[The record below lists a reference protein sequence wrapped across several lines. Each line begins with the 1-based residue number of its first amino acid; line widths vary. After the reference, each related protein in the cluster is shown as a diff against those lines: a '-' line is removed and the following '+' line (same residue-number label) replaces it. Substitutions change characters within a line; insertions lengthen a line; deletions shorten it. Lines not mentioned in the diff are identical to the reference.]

1 MVKGYT
7 LDSQTDLVG
16 QCYALVYAPRR
27 SRDRLAENCVQV
39 VESEQAARDGADAVR
54 HLHPALVIGPARSS
68 EGIRVY
74 YLVQWLD
81 GFA

>member
-7 LDSQTDLVG
+7 LDGQTQLVSE
-16 QCYALVYAPRR
+16 CFALVHAPRR

-39 VESEQAARDGADAVR
+39 VESEQKAREGADPAR
-54 HLHPALVIGPARSS
+54 HLHPALVVGPARSS

-74 YLVQWLD
+74 YLVRWLD
-81 GFA
+81 T